1 MNASKDTRLVIVAFT
16 VLICISCVTSRG
28 QKNSETFDTLI
39 PISIENVHQ
48 IQPILTMATESVMQV
63 ESFSPTELVVA
74 TVNNDNYEI
83 SLWEF
88 SEAGITHQT
97 VLKGHTNRITSAKF
111 SPNGLVFASAS
122 CWYPDKTIRLWDVK
136 TGEQIIQINA
146 CSSYGALEFSADGK
160 ILSSAERGL
169 GISLWEVDT
178 GQSVYE
184 LVEQSLPNQPSVW
197 NVTYNPKNNH
207 VIVAH
212 DFGVTSWDT
221 NTGVFNDII
230 SFVNTTYVQFSSDG
244 AKLTFVNEEGRR
256 SILDLAS
263 SKIIPIIGS
272 GRDDDLPQF
281 NRNGTLVM
289 MGKSN
294 NEIGFWDSNT
304 GELVY
309 SLKSNQGA
317 IRGIALGFEGK
328 LLVSGHENGTMQ
340 VWGIFADCSVQ
351 NCD

>member
-1 MNASKDTRLVIVAFT
+1 
-16 VLICISCVTSRG
+16 
-28 QKNSETFDTLI
+28 
-39 PISIENVHQ
+39 
-48 IQPILTMATESVMQV
+48 
-63 ESFSPTELVVA
+63 
-74 TVNNDNYEI
+74 
-83 SLWEF
+83 
-88 SEAGITHQT
+88 
-97 VLKGHTNRITSAKF
+97 
-111 SPNGLVFASAS
+111 
-122 CWYPDKTIRLWDVK
+122 
-136 TGEQIIQINA
+136 
-146 CSSYGALEFSADGK
+146 
-160 ILSSAERGL
+160 
-169 GISLWEVDT
+169 
-178 GQSVYE
+178 
-184 LVEQSLPNQPSVW
+184 
-197 NVTYNPKNNH
+197 
-207 VIVAH
+207 
-212 DFGVTSWDT
+212 
-221 NTGVFNDII
+221 
-230 SFVNTTYVQFSSDG
+230 TYVQFSSDG